1 MKKNIYFILSLCLLC
16 TSTTI
21 LANKD
26 GRILLTAQLSGGQ
39 EVPAVN
45 TKAKGLVT
53 FTLEEDRSLTVNGVF
68 DSLSGPV
75 TNCHFHKA
83 IAGVG
88 GGVVLDLKPFIKG
101 NRIYGTIAA
110 VTIKPLIVAMMRDSI
125 YINVHTAANTGG
137 EIRGQLSL
145 QTDSHYWTL
154 MTGFNEV
161 PVVNVT
167 GLGLASVVVSK
178 NLARVDYKIVASG
191 LTGAIT
197 SAHFHYG
204 AADKT
209 GPVAFTLDR
218 IGNVLSGSIVLPDSK
233 FIDSLNAGRVYVN
246 IHTAANRDGEVRGQL
261 SKVTGAIGFDALID
275 GAQEVP
281 ATTSKGKS
289 LMVGW
294 TNYGLDTMQYA
305 VLYDSITPTNAHF
318 HNAVAGVNG
327 GVVTAL
333 TAYNRAPTLAY
344 VDRIA
349 LSNDNLNKFL
359 KEEMYVNIHTAAFTG
374 GEIRGQVSTTLHEGM
389 VGDLCSKQEVPANA
403 STAIGAGFLSVDR
416 NKQLGYYSVVT
427 NGLTGNAI
435 SAHIHKGAKGANGGV
450 FQGFSVA
457 AGNNAFSNVFTFA
470 TTTAADSAIN
480 GLMYFNVHT
489 AANTGGEIR
498 GQIGKALTLE
508 CLPTSIFELNGQ
520 TFEAKVYPNPA
531 NEMVT
536 VEFGSNQAMDAQIV
550 VSDLMGRNVIQK
562 NIQMIDGENQIGL
575 NLGSLTNGLY
585 FLRIQKE
592 GKMIFTEKILKN

>member
-1 MKKNIYFILSLCLLC
+1 MKKNIYLILSICLFC
-16 TSTTI
+16 ISSTVF
-21 LANKD
+21 ANKD
-26 GRILLTAQLSGGQ
+26 GRILLTAQLSGSQ

-45 TKAKGLVT
+45 TKAKGVVT
-53 FTLEEDRSLTVNGVF
+53 FTLEEDRSMTINGVF

-83 IAGVG
+83 VSGVSG
-88 GGVVLDLKPFIKG
+88 GTVLSLLTYVKG
-101 NRIYGTIAA
+101 NRIYGKIPAA
-110 VTIKPLIVAMMRDSI
+110 SIQPFLLAMMKDSI
-125 YINVHTAANTGG
+125 YINVHTTANSGG

-145 QTDSHYWTL
+145 QADTHYWTL
-154 MTGFNEV
+154 MSGFNEV
-161 PVVNVT
+161 PVVNVS

-178 NLARVDYKIVASG
+178 NLLRVDYKIVASG

-197 SAHFHYG
+197 GAHFHYG

-209 GPVAFTLDR
+209 GDVAFSLTR
-218 IGNVLSGSIVLPDSK
+218 VGNVISGSIVLPDSK
-233 FIDSLNAGRVYVN
+233 FIDSLNAGKVYVN
-246 IHTAANRDGEVRGQL
+246 IHTTANSGGEIRGQL
-261 SKVTGAIGFDALID
+261 GKVSGPIGFDALID

-281 ATTSKGKS
+281 ATASKGKS

-294 TNYGLDTMQYA
+294 TNFSLDSMQYA
-305 VLYDSITPTNAHF
+305 VLYDSISPSAAHF
-318 HNAVAGVNG
+318 HNGVVGVNG
-327 GVVTAL
+327 GVITAL

-359 KEEMYVNIHTAAFTG
+359 KEEMYVNLHTTAFSG

-389 VGDLCSKQEVPANA
+389 VGDLCAKQEVPVNA

-427 NGLTGNAI
+427 NGLTGNAA
-435 SAHIHKGAKGANGGV
+435 SAHIHRAAKGTNGGV
-450 FQGFSVA
+450 YQGFSTS
-457 AGNNAFSNVFTFA
+457 AGNNAFSGVFTFG
-470 TTTAADSAIN
+470 TTAAADSAI
-480 GLMYFNVHT
+480 GGFMYFNVHT
-489 AANTGGEIR
+489 TANGGGEIR

-508 CLPTSIFELNGQ
+508 CLPTAIYELNGQ
-520 TFEAKVYPNPA
+520 TFEAKVYPNPV
-531 NEMVT
+531 NETMT
-536 VEFGSNQAMDAQIV
+536 VEFGSNQSMDAQIV
-550 VSDLMGRNVIQK
+550 LSDLMGRNVIQK
-562 NIQMIDGENQIGL
+562 NIQIVDGENQIGL
-575 NLGSLTNGLY
+575 NLGTLTNGLY